1 MLLLNKNEILG
12 YIICFIPLFSIFD
25 NSIVLQAVF
34 CFSCGPLFCTH
45 SFIWITNKSHSTK
58 RLAPIYTLLDSFFF
72 YSTLISVQLNKFHDV
87 FFSVGISHVCRF
99 FEKYLSIVKLRSN
112 LIGISIFFLLHLTL
126 RKKEKNQQRKVGSS
140 HWTCVYMLVFLLREK
155 WWTWKKQQTQC
166 VFNNILLRFNNKK
179 KTTKKKLYP
188 LFIDKTKNYVVFFFR
203 SCCHFLWVF
212 LYFFRLFRIEI
223 LVVWRILLCHVGCL
237 KHYEFSVFLLVIIF
251 GLTFISVSVS
261 VTVFVSIFVLLCS
274 YLIRQ
279 IFVYDHRH
287 KHAGHVN

>member
-1 MLLLNKNEILG
+1 M
-12 YIICFIPLFSIFD
+12 
-25 NSIVLQAVF
+25 
-34 CFSCGPLFCTH
+34 
-45 SFIWITNKSHSTK
+45 
-58 RLAPIYTLLDSFFF
+58 
-72 YSTLISVQLNKFHDV
+72 QLNKFHDV
-87 FFSVGISHVCRF
+87 YFFSVGISHVCRF

-112 LIGISIFFLLHLTL
+112 LIEISIFFLLHLTL

-179 KTTKKKLYP
+179 KLRR
-188 LFIDKTKNYVVFFFR
+188 KNYIPFSLTKQKIMLYFFSFML
-203 SCCHFLWVF
+203 SFFVSF
-212 LYFFRLFRIEI
+212 SIFFFRLFRIEI

-274 YLIRQ
+274 YLIGQ

-287 KHAGHVN
+287 KHADHVN